1 MLLRDLFDKGI
12 TFREFLEHAE
22 EVYRSKM
29 ESIID
34 NLVMDQEFKNRIK
47 NIDKHI
53 YIIAFAEA
61 WCPDCQINLPGVSF
75 ISDLNPNIELKVVPR
90 EGNEKLMEKY
100 KINGKPKIPTFVIMD
115 ENFNELGVFIELPT
129 IIKEIIYRGNEA
141 ETIVSKRKYKKG
153 EYVKDTIY
161 EMLKI
166 IGL

>member
-1 MLLRDLFDKGI
+1 MLLRDLFYEGK

-22 EVYRSKM
+22 EMYRLKM

-34 NLVMDQEFKNRIK
+34 NLVMDQEFKNKIK
-47 NIDKHI
+47 SIDKQI
-53 YIIAFAEA
+53 YILAFAES
-61 WCPDCQINLPGVSF
+61 WCPDCQINLPGVSY
-75 ISDLNPNIELKVVPR
+75 ISDLNSNIQLKIVPR
-90 EGNEKLMEKY
+90 ENNEKLMEKY

-115 ENFNELGVFIELPT
+115 KDFNELGVFIELPT

-153 EYVKDTIY
+153 EYVKDTIH